1 MGAVWGNKLKLSIF
15 GESHGKGIGIVIDG
29 LPAGIDLDLEYI
41 NREMK
46 RRAPGGSK
54 LATPRKEK
62 DLYDILSGY
71 FQGKT
76 TGAPLCAVIFNEN
89 TKSKDYDKLKTC
101 MRPSHA
107 DYTGFIKYDGFND
120 YRGGGHFSGRITA
133 PLVFAGAIAMQILE
147 RYMNIH
153 IGSHIKSIY
162 NVEENEKSLLNI
174 NEEFLGRSS
183 GEELLKDLR
192 NMSFPV
198 LDNLKEEIMKEEVLK
213 AKAEGDSVGGVVE
226 TAVINALPA
235 LGDPFF
241 DSVESRLSHMLF
253 SIPAIKGVEFGAGF
267 GISKLRGSE
276 ANDSYEIRENKV
288 VTKTNNNGGILGGL
302 SNGMP
307 IVFKVAIKP
316 TPSISKKQSTVDI
329 STKENTELI
338 IEGRHD
344 PCIVTRAIP
353 VIESAA
359 AITIFDLIL
368 ERQGE
373 LFWKEISQK

>member
-1 MGAVWGNKLKLSIF
+1 MGAVLGNKLKLSIF

-54 LATPRKEK
+54 FATPRKEK

-76 TGAPLCAVIFNEN
+76 TGSPLCAVIFNEN

-183 GEELLKDLR
+183 GEELLNDLR

-198 LDNLKEEIMKEEVLK
+198 LDNLKEEIMKEEILK

-226 TAVINALPA
+226 TAIINAMPA

>member
-226 TAVINALPA
+226 TAIINALPA

-359 AITIFDLIL
+359 AINIFDLIL